1 MKLFKRSFF
10 KSSGMFIMLS
20 MLLLLSSCATQ
31 QKEQLANAKINVGF
45 DCDDTLI
52 FSTPAFE
59 QADKSGAEGY
69 SDVWWSVVNSN
80 DEGNS
85 IVKKVA
91 KAVLEKHQKKGDGI
105 YVITARGET
114 GGGILR
120 NYLNKTFGIKKENV
134 FFTNRKADKIRE
146 LDIKVYYGDSD
157 SDIEAAKDAGA
168 KGVRILRSPR
178 SSYQSKNNPGI
189 YKEQIIPNSEE

>member
-1 MKLFKRSFF
+1 MKSLKKHFF
-10 KSSGMFIMLS
+10 RPFGLL
-20 MLLLLSSCATQ
+20 MLLPAFLFFACATP
-31 QKEQLANAKINVGF
+31 QKAPLDNSRINVGF

-59 QADKSGAEGY
+59 IADKSGAEPY
-69 SDVWWSVVNSN
+69 SDAWWSVVNSS

-85 IVKKVA
+85 IVKKAA
-91 KAVLEKHQKKGDGI
+91 KAILEKHQKKGDQI
-105 YVITARGET
+105 YVITSRGET

-146 LDIKVYYGDSD
+146 LDIKIYYGDSD
-157 SDIEAAKDAGA
+157 SDIEAAMDAGA

-189 YKEQIIPNSEE
+189 YNEKIIPNSEE